1 MKTIS
6 PSMLALPLFCCAATS
21 AMAQAQAQ
29 AQPQTQQN
37 NVRLYGLVDVYAAS
51 ASGGSGVSGVGGGR
65 STLVNNGG
73 MTTSYWGVAGTE
85 QLGDG
90 LSAQFALES
99 FFRADTG
106 EAGRVPGE
114 ALFSRAAYVG
124 LAGNWGTL
132 RLGRLPNPLFVATS
146 YANPF
151 GFSTRLSPFVDQLW
165 SVPFGSAIVGDTG
178 WNNALAYLSPTVG
191 GVSLTLQGNLGEG
204 AATSYGNNK
213 AAVLRYTGAAL
224 ALTAAAQRV
233 SNGLNISAAAPSQ
246 SVYFAAASYDFNI
259 VKLYAGYNRA
269 NTEVSG
275 RRTRTGHLGLS
286 LPAGAGSWML
296 AWARSRESSALKAA
310 FHRDTASAGYDHNL
324 SLRTDLYSVFL
335 HDKLSNAAAGNTLA
349 LGLRHKF

>member
-1 MKTIS
+1 MKTVS
-6 PSMLALPLFCCAATS
+6 AAMLALPLFCCAAT
-21 AMAQAQAQ
+21 AARAEAQQD
-29 AQPQTQQN
+29 

-51 ASGGSGVSGVGGGR
+51 GNGAGSGTAGAR
-65 STLVNNGG
+65 STVVNNGG

-85 QLGDG
+85 QLGGG

-114 ALFSRAAYVG
+114 ALFARAAYVG

-151 GFSTRLSPFVDQLW
+151 GFSTRLSPLVDQLW
-165 SVPFGSAIVGDTG
+165 SAPFSAANLGDTG
-178 WNNALAYLSPTVG
+178 WNNAVAYLSPTVN
-191 GVSLTLQGNLGEG
+191 GVSATLQGNLGEG
-204 AATSYGNNK
+204 AAASFGNNK

-246 SVYFAAASYDFNI
+246 TVYFAAASYDLSV
-259 VKLYAGYNRA
+259 VKLYAGYNRTR
-269 NTEVSG
+269 TEVSG

-286 LPAGAGSWML
+286 VPAGAGSWML
-296 AWARSRESSALKAA
+296 AWARSRESSALKPA

-324 SLRTDLYSVFL
+324 SPRTDLYSVFL
-335 HDKLSNAAAGNTLA
+335 YDKLSNAAGGNTLA
-349 LGLRHKF
+349 LGMRHKF